1 MRVKV
6 SDLVEGCI
14 LEEDV
19 MGKSKFPIVQKNTVI
34 EQLHLEVFQ
43 SFLIE
48 EVQVSSTLVNGDPFS
63 VVPVLEKKSDQVKQ
77 APSDIDSIE
86 MNTAFTDTYLKAV
99 SLYKKQF
106 SQWQSGSPVDV
117 IAVRSLLL
125 PLLEF
130 LDSNISLVSTLHHYS
145 TKEDYLYHHGVST
158 GIIAG
163 AIGKKLGLD
172 KGTYVQLSI
181 AGALA
186 DCGMAKVS
194 NNILVKNKALNK
206 SEYDEVK
213 KHTAYSYSLLKD
225 NSFLKTEMKIAIFQ
239 HHERVDGSGYPVGEK
254 GQRIHLY
261 AQVIAVSDVYH
272 AMTSERIYRSKK
284 SPYKVLEMLSQDF
297 FGEYDASVLN
307 SLINIICSFTPG
319 TTVRLSNGE
328 YAQIMFTKTNDPL
341 RPLVRLKDRD
351 VYVDLE
357 KVRTLY
363 IESV

>member
-19 MGKSKFPIVQKNTVI
+19 MGKSKFPLVAKNTVI
-34 EQLHLEVFQ
+34 DQLHIEVLQ

-48 EVQVSSTLVNGDPFS
+48 EVHVSLVLVNGDPFS
-63 VVPVLEKKSDQVKQ
+63 VVPVLDKMSDKTKQ
-77 APSDIDSIE
+77 LNEELVSRDTNS
-86 MNTAFTDTYLKAV
+86 AFTSAYLKAV

-106 SQWQSGSPVDV
+106 IQWQSGSPVDV
-117 IAVRSLLL
+117 VAVRSLLL

-130 LDSNISLVSTLHHYS
+130 IDSNTSLVSTLHHYS

-186 DCGMAKVS
+186 DCGMAKIS
-194 NNILVKNKALNK
+194 NIILVKNKALNR

-225 NSFLKTEMKIAIFQ
+225 TSFLKTEMKVAIFQ
-239 HHERVDGSGYPVGEK
+239 HHERVDGSGYPVGER

-261 AQVIAVSDVYH
+261 AQIIAVSDVYH

-297 FGEYDASVLN
+297 FGEYDAAVLSN
-307 SLINIICSFTPG
+307 LINLICSFTPG

-328 YAQIMFTKTNDPL
+328 YAQIMFTKANDPL
-341 RPLVRLKDRD
+341 RPLIRLKDRD
-351 VYVDLE
+351 EYIDLE
-357 KVRTLY
+357 KSRALY